1 MTGRDLPPGPQRV
14 VVIGAGIVGIAC
26 AVTLRRDG
34 HDVVVLDPRLPGEG
48 ASFGNAG
55 LIANCTVDPIG
66 MPGIIRR
73 VPRMLLDPMGPLAI
87 RWRYL
92 PRIAPWL
99 IQFAA
104 ASRVERV
111 EAISHA
117 LASLVRD
124 AVEAWKDLVRGTR
137 GEQYVASRGWI
148 HAFETEAA
156 FTAVQPVI
164 ELRRRRG
171 VRIEILTPRELHD
184 LEPGLAPIFRHG
196 VYLPDTAFVTSPPQ
210 LARALAE
217 VFIGVGG
224 KLVRQRVTGF
234 SDGEGGRQRVLT
246 DNESHECDRMVVA
259 AGAWSRPLAAMLGS
273 RVPLDTE
280 RGYHVMLPT
289 PDRPPRHPISSGERK
304 FVVVPMLEG
313 IRITGGVEFAGLDAP
328 ADFTRIRRMAT
339 CAQRM
344 LSNLDPSIVSEW
356 LGFRP
361 SMPDSLPVIGPA
373 PKHPAALFAFGHG
386 HIGLTAA
393 ASTARAIADLIA
405 GRSPV
410 MDLQPFRPDRFE
422 R

>member
-1 MTGRDLPPGPQRV
+1 MTGRDLPAGPQRV

-26 AVTLRRDG
+26 ALNLRRDG

-99 IQFAA
+99 IHLAA

-117 LASLVRD
+117 LASLVGD
-124 AVEAWKDLVRGTR
+124 AVEAWRDLVRGTR

-171 VRIEILTPRELHD
+171 VRVEILTPLELHD
-184 LEPGLAPIFRHG
+184 LEPGLSPIFRHG

-210 LARALAE
+210 LIRALAE
-217 VFIGVGG
+217 VFIAAGG
-224 KLVRQRVTGF
+224 KLVHQRVTGF
-234 SDGEGGRQRVLT
+234 SDGQSGCQRVLT
-246 DNESHECDRMVVA
+246 DKECHECDRAVVA
-259 AGAWSRPLAAMLGS
+259 AGAWSRGLAEMLGS

-289 PDRPPRHPISSGERK
+289 PDRPPRYPISSGERK
-304 FVVVPMLEG
+304 FVIVPMREG

-328 ADFTRIRRMAT
+328 ANFTRIRQMAT

-344 LSNLDPSIVSEW
+344 FSNLDATIVSEW
-356 LGFRP
+356 LGCRP
-361 SMPDSLPVIGPA
+361 SMPDSLPVLGPA
-373 PKHPAALFAFGHG
+373 PRRPAVLFAFGHG

-393 ASTARAIADLIA
+393 PSTARAIADLIA
-405 GRSPV
+405 GRSP
-410 MDLQPFRPDRFE
+410 MMNLEPFRPNRFE